1 MAVLGQNGPVS
12 RWCPNMDCDV
22 LIVGGGLA
30 GASLAVALRGSRFR
44 VAVVEA
50 RAPERPQGWDQ
61 RVYAVSPGS
70 RDFLDRIGIWSHLD
84 ASRMTPVDGMA
95 IHGDAGGRLNF
106 SAYDAGL
113 GELAWIVE
121 SSLMH
126 VELWETLRRQHNV
139 ELLCPAAPKALEID
153 SSGATLRLDGS
164 RRLRARLV
172 VAADGANSWV
182 REQVGIRA
190 KVSPY
195 GELGVV
201 ANFRCDKPH
210 RNIARQWFR
219 DDGVL
224 AWLPLPDNRVSIVWS
239 TPEAHAQ
246 SLLALAPEAF
256 EARVVEAGGGELG
269 AMRAEGAPAAFP
281 LRLLRVD
288 ETVRPRLALIGDA
301 AHAIHPLS
309 GHGINLGFSDA
320 AALARCLHE
329 LPAWRD
335 PGELAVL
342 RTYARAR
349 AEEPALL
356 QGVTHALNRLFLADN
371 PLVRTLRNQGMNL
384 TARLPVLTNA
394 LVRYATNG
402 KF

>member
-1 MAVLGQNGPVS
+1 
-12 RWCPNMDCDV
+12 MDCDV

-30 GASLAVALRGSRFR
+30 GASLAVALRGSRHR
-44 VAVVEA
+44 VVLIEA
-50 RAPERPQGWDQ
+50 RPPVRPQAWDQ
-61 RVYAVSPGS
+61 RIYAVSPAS
-70 RDFLDRIGIWSHLD
+70 QAFLERIGVWNHLD
-84 ASRMTPVDGMA
+84 ASRMVAVEGMA
-95 IHGDAGGRLNF
+95 IRGDAGGRLDF
-106 SAYDAGL
+106 TAYDAGL

-126 VELWETLRRQHNV
+126 CELWETLRRQHNV
-139 ELLCPAAPKALEID
+139 ELLCPAVPMELQIAD
-153 SSGATLRLDGS
+153 SGATLRLDDG
-164 RRLRARLV
+164 RCLRAKLI

-182 REQVGIRA
+182 RQQMGITARI
-190 KVSPY
+190 SPY

-201 ANFRCDKPH
+201 ANFRCEKPH
-210 RNIARQWFR
+210 RNLARQWFR

-239 TPEAHAQ
+239 TPELHAQ
-246 SLLALAPEAF
+246 RLLALAPEAF
-256 EARVVEAGGGELG
+256 ERRVAEAGACELG
-269 AMRAEGAPAAFP
+269 GMQAEGPPAAFP
-281 LRLLRVD
+281 LRLLRVG
-288 ETVRPRLALIGDA
+288 ETVRARLALIGDA

-320 AALARCLHE
+320 AELGERLCAL
-329 LPAWRD
+329 PSWRD

-342 RTYARAR
+342 RAYARAR

-356 QGVTHALNRLFLADN
+356 QGLTHALNRLFITDHPA
-371 PLVRTLRNQGMNL
+371 VRAVRNTGMNL